1 MSAPNVTDVG
11 PRRVRS
17 PALPENDLAEVLHQL
32 QLPYQPCVCH
42 QLQQFFTQL
51 KPAQFRMHE
60 TAASVLAAQ
69 PTKQASPQPPHTTA
83 KAAQPAAAAETDA
96 AASRVMSGALH
107 LYQMA
112 PDAAAAAAAAAA
124 QPAAHSRHTQTAA
137 APKRR
142 AAPKG
147 QVIMKAAVN
156 AAPKKA
162 VAMKATPKKA
172 VAMKA
177 APKKA
182 VAMKAAP
189 KKAVPMKAAPTKKP
203 RMYFVLPRAEQA
215 KEDKKHLAKMQRA
228 YRQAMRQ

>member
-17 PALPENDLAEVLHQL
+17 PALHENDLAEVLHQL
-32 QLPYQPCVCH
+32 QLPCQPCVCH

-83 KAAQPAAAAETDA
+83 KAAQP
-96 AASRVMSGALH
+96 
-107 LYQMA
+107 
-112 PDAAAAAAAAAA
+112 AA

-182 VAMKAAP
+182 V
-189 KKAVPMKAAPTKKP
+189 PMKAAPTKAASTKKP

-215 KEDKKHLAKMQRA
+215 KEDKKHLAKIKRA
-228 YRQAMRQ
+228 YTQAMRQ